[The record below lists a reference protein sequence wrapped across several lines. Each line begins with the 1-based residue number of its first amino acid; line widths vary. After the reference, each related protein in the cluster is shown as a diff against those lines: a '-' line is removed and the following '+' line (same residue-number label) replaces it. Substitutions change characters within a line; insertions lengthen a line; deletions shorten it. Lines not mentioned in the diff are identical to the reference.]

1 MLTGVLSPGVG
12 YIKSRR
18 AINKEERNYMITAGI
33 DCGSQNT
40 KCVILKDGQIVAQE
54 KQLTAFD
61 ADLAAKTVYDKA
73 LSDAGLTRDNIE
85 CLAITGV
92 GREIVKWGDVE
103 VNEVGA
109 AARGVKLA
117 APDAQTVIDM
127 GADSCRVIR
136 LNPDGTVMKYEV
148 NDKCASGAG
157 TFIEAMAR
165 ALQITTE
172 QMGDYSLRHTK
183 ELATNAQC
191 VVFAESEVISLIH
204 AKETREDIA
213 YGVHM
218 GIANRVASMIRRVG
232 LTDKYTMI
240 GGPSF
245 NKGLVSCMSK
255 VFDREIRVT
264 DEPQFVSAIGAAIY
278 AAEKK

>member
-1 MLTGVLSPGVG
+1 
-12 YIKSRR
+12 
-18 AINKEERNYMITAGI
+18 MITAGI

-40 KCVILKDGQIVAQE
+40 KGAVMKDGKVIA
-54 KQLTAFD
+54 TALLPTEFD
-61 ADLAAKTVYDKA
+61 ADLAAQRVYEKA
-73 LSDAGLTRDNIE
+73 LSEAGIKKDDVDRLI
-85 CLAITGV
+85 ITGI
-92 GREIVKWGDVE
+92 GRDIVKWGDGDI
-103 VNEVGA
+103 NEVGA
-109 AARGVKLA
+109 AAKGARFA
-117 APDAQTVIDM
+117 FPDTDTVIDM

-136 LNPDGTVMKYEV
+136 LNEDGTIMKYEV

-172 QMGDYSLRHTK
+172 EMGDYSLRHTK

-204 AKETREDIA
+204 AKESREDIA

-232 LTDKYTMI
+232 LTDKFTMI
-240 GGPSF
+240 GGPAF

-255 VFDREIRVT
+255 VFGREIRVP
-264 DEPQFVSAIGAAIY
+264 ENNQYLSAIGAAIY
-278 AAEKK
+278 GTEN

>member
-1 MLTGVLSPGVG
+1 
-12 YIKSRR
+12 
-18 AINKEERNYMITAGI
+18 MITAGI

-40 KCVILKDGQIVAQE
+40 RAVILEDGKILA
-54 KQLTAFD
+54 KALLPTAFD
-61 ADLAAKTVYDKA
+61 ADLAAKQA
-73 LSDAGLTRDNIE
+73 LEQALEAAGKKREELDRIV
-85 CLAITGV
+85 ITGV
-92 GREIVKWGDVE
+92 GREIIEWGDSE

-109 AARGVKLA
+109 AVRGARFALPKTE
-117 APDAQTVIDM
+117 TVIDM

-136 LNPDGTVMKYEV
+136 LNEDGSVMKYEV

-165 ALQITTE
+165 ALQISTE
-172 QMGDYSLRHTK
+172 EMGEYSLRHTK

-204 AKETREDIA
+204 AKESREDIA

-232 LTDKYTMI
+232 LTDNFTMV
-240 GGPSF
+240 GGPGY
-245 NKGLVSCMSK
+245 NKGLVACMSK
-255 VFDREIRVT
+255 VFGKDIIVPENNQYLNAV
-264 DEPQFVSAIGAAIY
+264 GAAMF
-278 AAEKK
+278 AAEK

>member
-1 MLTGVLSPGVG
+1 
-12 YIKSRR
+12 
-18 AINKEERNYMITAGI
+18 MITAGI

-40 KCVILKDGQIVAQE
+40 KGVLLKDGQVVAKALYATE
-54 KQLTAFD
+54 FD
-61 ADLAAKTVYDKA
+61 ADLAAQNVVNKL
-73 LSDAGLTRDNIE
+73 LSDAGIKREEIE
-85 CLAITGV
+85 CLAITGI
-92 GREIVKWGDVE
+92 GREIVTWGDTE

-109 AARGVKLA
+109 AARGVRFV
-117 APDAQTVIDM
+117 APETDTVIDM

-136 LNPDGTVMKYEV
+136 LNPDGSVMKYEV

-172 QMGDYSLRHTK
+172 EMGEYSLRHTK
-183 ELATNAQC
+183 DLATNAQC

-204 AKETREDIA
+204 AKESREDIA
-213 YGVHM
+213 FGVHM
-218 GIANRVASMIRRVG
+218 GISNRVASMIRRVG
-232 LTDKYTMI
+232 LTDHFTMI

-255 VFDREIRVT
+255 VFEREIKT
-264 DEPQFVSAIGAAIY
+264 LDEPQLISAIGAAIF
-278 AAEKK
+278 AAENK

>member
-1 MLTGVLSPGVG
+1 
-12 YIKSRR
+12 
-18 AINKEERNYMITAGI
+18 MITAGI

-40 KCVILKDGQIVAQE
+40 KCVVMKDGQILA
-54 KQLTAFD
+54 KAITATAFD
-61 ADLAAKTVYDKA
+61 ADLAAKSVYEKA
-73 LSDAGLTRDNIE
+73 LSEAGLTRESVDQL
-85 CLAITGV
+85 CITGV
-92 GREIVKWGDVE
+92 GREIVTWGDTE

-109 AARGVKLA
+109 AARGTKMV
-117 APDAQTVIDM
+117 APNTETAIDM
-127 GADSCRVIR
+127 GADSCRAIR

-172 QMGDYSLRHTK
+172 EMGDFSLRHTK

-204 AKETREDIA
+204 AKESREDIA

-232 LTDKYTMI
+232 LTDTYTMV
-240 GGPSF
+240 GGPGY
-245 NKGLVSCMSK
+245 NKGLVACMSQ
-255 VFDREIRVT
+255 VFDRDISVPEDPR
-264 DEPQFVSAIGAAIY
+264 FVSAIGAAIY
-278 AAEKK
+278 ASENR

>member
-1 MLTGVLSPGVG
+1 MPSN
-12 YIKSRR
+12 
-18 AINKEERNYMITAGI
+18 INIGFGTAKHIKEELIMITAGI

-40 KCVILKDGQIVAQE
+40 KGVILKDGEVVAKALIPTE
-54 KQLTAFD
+54 FD
-61 ADLAAKTVYDKA
+61 ADLAAQNVLNKI
-73 LSDAGLTRDNIE
+73 LSDAGIKKEDISRIV
-85 CLAITGV
+85 ITGV

-109 AARGVKLA
+109 ACRGAKRA
-117 APDAQTVIDM
+117 FADTETVIDM

-172 QMGDYSLRHTK
+172 EMGDYSLRHTK

-204 AKETREDIA
+204 AKESREDIA

-218 GIANRVASMIRRVG
+218 GIANRIASMIRRVG
-232 LTDKYTMI
+232 LTDKYTFV
-240 GGPSF
+240 GGPGY
-245 NKGLVSCMSK
+245 NKGLISCMSK
-255 VFDREIRVT
+255 VFEREIRVAE
-264 DEPQFVSAIGAAIY
+264 DNMFMSAIGAAIFGT
-278 AAEKK
+278 EN

>member
-1 MLTGVLSPGVG
+1 
-12 YIKSRR
+12 
-18 AINKEERNYMITAGI
+18 MITAGI

-40 KCVILKDGQIVAQE
+40 KGVILKDGQVVAKSIFATE
-54 KQLTAFD
+54 FD
-61 ADLAAKTVYDKA
+61 AELAAQKVLDAMLTE
-73 LSDAGLTRDNIE
+73 AGLKREDIE
-85 CLAITGV
+85 SLAITGV
-92 GREIVKWGDVE
+92 GREIIKWGDVE
-103 VNEVGA
+103 VNEVVA
-109 AARGVKLA
+109 AARGTRFTIPVA
-117 APDAQTVIDM
+117 DTVIDM

-172 QMGDYSLRHTK
+172 EMGDFSLRHTK

-204 AKETREDIA
+204 AKESREDIA

-218 GIANRVASMIRRVG
+218 GIANRIASMIRRVG
-232 LTDKYTMI
+232 LTDNFVMI
-240 GGPSF
+240 GGPAY
-245 NKGLVSCMSK
+245 NKGLVACMSK
-255 VFDREIRVT
+255 VFERDIKTVDGT
-264 DEPQFVSAIGAAIY
+264 QFISATGAAII
-278 AAEKK
+278 AGEN